1 MKPSSKFNPCFTP
14 VDEVANMLNGLI
26 AVKDCKLDEYLRKG
40 EISQASQL
48 ALTVLKTANETPDC
62 GKGLSIEVKTS
73 VSKIMELIKVFTF

>member
-1 MKPSSKFNPCFTP
+1 M
-14 VDEVANMLNGLI
+14 
-26 AVKDCKLDEYLRKG
+26 KDCKLDELLRKG

-73 VSKIMELIKVFTF
+73 VSKIMELIKVFYLLRRMKEVSGHSLHASR

>member
-1 MKPSSKFNPCFTP
+1 
-14 VDEVANMLNGLI
+14 MLNGLI
-26 AVKDCKLDEYLRKG
+26 AVKDCKLDELLRKG

-73 VSKIMELIKVFTF
+73 VSKIIELIKVFYLLRRMKEVSGHSLHASR

>member
-1 MKPSSKFNPCFTP
+1 
-14 VDEVANMLNGLI
+14 MLNGLI
-26 AVKDCKLDEYLRKG
+26 AVKDCKLDELLRKG

-73 VSKIMELIKVFTF
+73 VSKIMELIKVFYLLRRMKEVSGHSLHASR

>member
-1 MKPSSKFNPCFTP
+1 
-14 VDEVANMLNGLI
+14 MLNGLI
-26 AVKDCKLDEYLRKG
+26 AVKECKLDELLRKG

-73 VSKIMELIKVFTF
+73 VSKIMELIKVFYLLRRMKEVSGPSLHASR

>member
-1 MKPSSKFNPCFTP
+1 
-14 VDEVANMLNGLI
+14 MLNGLI
-26 AVKDCKLDEYLRKG
+26 AVKDYKLDELLRKG

>member
-1 MKPSSKFNPCFTP
+1 
-14 VDEVANMLNGLI
+14 MLNGLI
-26 AVKDCKLDEYLRKG
+26 AVKDCKLDELLRKG

-73 VSKIMELIKVFTF
+73 VSKIMELIKVFYLLRRMKEVSGPSLHASR